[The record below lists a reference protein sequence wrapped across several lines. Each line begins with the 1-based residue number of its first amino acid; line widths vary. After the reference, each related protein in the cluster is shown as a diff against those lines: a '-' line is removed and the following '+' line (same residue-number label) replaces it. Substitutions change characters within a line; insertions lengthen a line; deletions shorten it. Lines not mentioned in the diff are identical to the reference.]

1 LAGEDFLGGKMKH
14 AILNV
19 LIMLIFVLIILMMQF
34 SFLRK
39 YNALGSTIKV
49 YMTNTAKEVS
59 QLERDVRLLKT
70 DMYVL
75 QNGYEES
82 YE

>member
-1 LAGEDFLGGKMKH
+1 MKH
-14 AILNV
+14 TILNV
-19 LIMLIFVLIILMMQF
+19 FVMLIFVLVILMMQF

-39 YNALGSTIKV
+39 YNALGSTIKA
-49 YMTNTAKEVS
+49 YMTDTAKEVS

-70 DMYVL
+70 DLYLM
-75 QNGYEES
+75 QNGYEEPD